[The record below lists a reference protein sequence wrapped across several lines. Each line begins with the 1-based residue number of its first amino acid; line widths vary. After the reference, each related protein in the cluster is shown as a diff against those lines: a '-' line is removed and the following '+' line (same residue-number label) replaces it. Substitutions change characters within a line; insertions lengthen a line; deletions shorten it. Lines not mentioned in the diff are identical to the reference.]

1 MVNIHVGALQY
12 TDLEEQLGGI
22 TQELSEIKATQHTS
36 LTELSD
42 QVQEIRD
49 NSKIH
54 VLAISESDS
63 FNIYIYRC
71 TQAYKLGRKI
81 ERNHSRAVTN

>member
-1 MVNIHVGALQY
+1 MVHILVGALQH
-12 TDLEEQLGGI
+12 TDLEEQLIGI
-22 TQELSEIKATQHTS
+22 TQELSEIKANQHTS

-54 VLAISESDS
+54 VHAISESDS
-63 FNIYIYRC
+63 FNTYIYRC
-71 TQAYKLGRKI
+71 TQAYKLRRTM
-81 ERNHSRAVTN
+81 ERNRSRAVTN

>member
-1 MVNIHVGALQY
+1 MVNIHVGALQL
-12 TDLEEQLGGI
+12 TNLEEQLGGI
-22 TQELSEIKATQHTS
+22 TQEQANQHTS

-54 VLAISESDS
+54 VHAIS
-63 FNIYIYRC
+63 
-71 TQAYKLGRKI
+71 
-81 ERNHSRAVTN
+81 

>member
-1 MVNIHVGALQY
+1 MVNIHVGALQH
-12 TDLEEQLGGI
+12 TDLEEQLIGI
-22 TQELSEIKATQHTS
+22 TQEQANQHTS

-54 VLAISESDS
+54 VHAIS
-63 FNIYIYRC
+63 
-71 TQAYKLGRKI
+71 
-81 ERNHSRAVTN
+81 